1 MNARFLFLF
10 SLIGIMAFSQTEA
23 ERDRIVA
30 TYDVAFLQQLQQQF
44 EQEHIENKRA
54 ALEAAQTFGYL
65 TEYDTDGYGRGEL
78 MFLLADGTPIYY
90 ETTNLGAGITAR
102 VDRINSGGSSGLNL
116 DGNGMEVGV
125 WDGGR
130 VRSSHALLQGR
141 AIQYDGNPDNNTHA
155 THVTGTIIG
164 TGSTVGGMAKG
175 MAPMASTR
183 NYDFNNDISE
193 MTNAALDGLLV
204 SNHSYGI
211 PAHPSG
217 NNQGAPN
224 WYIGK
229 YTQESRSWDI
239 ISYNAPYF
247 LNVKSAGNSRNQA
260 NNNPSD
266 GGYDLLTGSGVSKNN
281 LVVAAVED
289 VYDYTGP
296 ASVIM
301 SDFSSWGPP
310 DDGRIKPDISAKGVN
325 TFSSIANSDTSY
337 TNLSGTSMSAPSVSG
352 AIILLQEHYN
362 NLNSDFMLSS
372 TLRGLVIH
380 TADEAGEHPGPDY
393 QFGWGLIN
401 AEKAAEV
408 ISENGITS
416 YINELDFNNASGY
429 TITGL
434 AVPGE
439 RLVASITWIDVPG
452 EVSDN
457 EVPDEDT
464 PALVNDFDLRV
475 VSNSNQTY
483 FPWVLDHFNFE
494 GAATQGDNSR
504 DNVEKIEIDEPSGE
518 YTVRITHKGELSGE
532 RKVSLIISG
541 MTDVTLNTPDADLT
555 KTSIYPNPASSILHI
570 QSSNQISQ
578 VQIMNIMGQQM
589 GLYQV
594 NNNTTQLDVS
604 SLSTGTYFVR
614 VTIDNESKVYKFI
627 KN

>member
-1 MNARFLFLF
+1 MNARFLILF
-10 SLIGIMAFSQTEA
+10 SLIGVMAFAQTEA
-23 ERDRIVA
+23 ERNRIVA
-30 TYDVAFLQQLQQQF
+30 TYDVALLQQLQQQF
-44 EQEHIENKRA
+44 EQEYTENKRA
-54 ALEAAQTFGYL
+54 ALEAALTYGYA
-65 TEYDTDGYGRGEL
+65 TEYETDTYGRGEL
-78 MFLLADGTPIYY
+78 MYLLSNGHPIYY
-90 ETTNLGAGITAR
+90 ETTNMGAGITAR
-102 VDRINSGGSSGLNL
+102 VDLINSGGAAGLSL
-116 DGNGMEVGV
+116 DGDGMEVGV

-130 VRSSHALLQGR
+130 VRSSHNLLQGR
-141 AIQYDGNPDNNTHA
+141 AVQYDGNPTDNNHA

-164 TGSTVGGMAKG
+164 TGTTVGGMAKG
-175 MAPMASTR
+175 MAPLATSR

-211 PAHPSG
+211 PAHPTN
-217 NNQGAPN
+217 NNQGAPV

-229 YTQESRSWDI
+229 YTQESRSWDVV
-239 ISYNAPYF
+239 SYNAPYM
-247 LNVKSAGNSRNQA
+247 LSVKSAGNSRNQA

-289 VYDYTGP
+289 VFEYTGP
-296 ASVIM
+296 ESVIM
-301 SDFSSWGPP
+301 SSFSSWGPP
-310 DDGRIKPDISAKGVN
+310 DDGRVKPDISAKGVN
-325 TFSSIANSDTSY
+325 TFSSIANTNTSY
-337 TNLSGTSMSAPSVSG
+337 TSLSGTSMAAPSVTG
-352 AIILLQEHYN
+352 AAILLQEHYN
-362 NLNSDFMLSS
+362 NLNGNFMLSS
-372 TLRGLVIH
+372 TLRGLIIH

-401 AEKAAEV
+401 AAKAAEV

-416 YINELDFNNASGY
+416 YINELDFNEASGY
-429 TITGL
+429 TVTGL

-452 EVSDN
+452 DINAN
-457 EVPDEDT
+457 EVPDDDT

-475 VSNSNQTY
+475 VSSSNQTY
-483 FPWVLDHFNFE
+483 FPWVLDQFNFE
-494 GAATQGDNSR
+494 GAATQQDNSR

-518 YTVRITHKGELSGE
+518 YTIRITHKGELSGE

-541 MTDVTLNTPDADLT
+541 MTDITLNTPEAVVT
-555 KTSIYPNPASSILHI
+555 KTAIYPNPASSVLYI
-570 QSSNQISQ
+570 QSNGQISQ
-578 VQIMNIMGQQM
+578 VQIMNVMGQQM

-604 SLSTGTYFVR
+604 SLPTGTYFVR
-614 VTIDNESKVYKFI
+614 VIIDNESKVHKFI